1 VNGENS
7 YKGILGLSTAGS
19 IALGEMGF
27 QYQKKYNLTSGQIEM
42 LRYYGILGGGVGL
55 ASAIAIGAESSNVY
69 GGLILAGG
77 VAGILSGNRQ
87 AKMYN
92 YTKGDVNAI
101 SSLSLASSV
110 LGLALA
116 VGILDGMQSDNNNT
130 WPVLIPAA
138 SAILATSIGQRQV
151 RNVHL
156 TKKQGSTLRLSTYG
170 GGMVGLGL
178 AAMLE
183 SESPAIYIGLPAGL
197 ALLTQQL
204 IFNSYKSIN
213 LSHRAQA
220 SSEEGK

>member
-1 VNGENS
+1 
-7 YKGILGLSTAGS
+7 
-19 IALGEMGF
+19 
-27 QYQKKYNLTSGQIEM
+27 
-42 LRYYGILGGGVGL
+42 
-55 ASAIAIGAESSNVY
+55 
-69 GGLILAGG
+69 
-77 VAGILSGNRQ
+77 
-87 AKMYN
+87 MYN

-130 WPVLIPAA
+130 WPVLIPAV
-138 SAILATSIGQRQV
+138 SAILATSIGQKQV

-156 TKKQGSTLRLSTYG
+156 TKKQGSSLRLSTYG
-170 GGMVGLGL
+170 AGMVGLGL

-204 IFNSYKSIN
+204 IFNRFKTIN

-220 SSEEGK
+220 SNEEPKSTRLTLNVQPENYFLNERRTEITDYFRGGEFNAPGSIVKLKMSF